1 MKRIPAPRIRAF
13 IDKKAVDPSYT
24 TIRKIQNYRMEAVRA
39 LLDTVSIVAQV
50 LGFLALYAIAMA
62 VTDWRRFE
70 KLKQKDNETDTV

>member
-1 MKRIPAPRIRAF
+1 
-13 IDKKAVDPSYT
+13 
-24 TIRKIQNYRMEAVRA
+24 MEAVRA